1 MDPTFFKRPSS
12 KNVFWGDPGESIL
25 EEIKVCF
32 SPNLFPSLKYIFRG
46 GRWSFH
52 GLFRSMMQ
60 PWSFSFQSAATGKI
74 TDTSAKHGQAHME
87 ILCFESPGTSPPDH
101 SIRKILIDKSWQ
113 IPPVSVWKSGP
124 RTNWRLSAW
133 CSAGLWNE
141 NSAARSMEPCR
152 RNPTTTNAWGLLL
165 ILFRLVVRRPWKQ
178 IIALTC
184 FNTFYFFY
192 CPEQVKNQNWLS
204 ASAAFGVK
212 SLRALATIPLG
223 LS

>member
-1 MDPTFFKRPSS
+1 MTNTTGVR
-12 KNVFWGDPGESIL
+12 
-25 EEIKVCF
+25 
-32 SPNLFPSLKYIFRG
+32 LKI
-46 GRWSFH
+46 
-52 GLFRSMMQ
+52 
-60 PWSFSFQSAATGKI
+60 
-74 TDTSAKHGQAHME
+74 
-87 ILCFESPGTSPPDH
+87 
-101 SIRKILIDKSWQ
+101 
-113 IPPVSVWKSGP
+113 GP

-192 CPEQVKNQNWLS
+192 SWAGEESELIERISRFWGEVI
-204 ASAAFGVK
+204 ASFSNYTAWVELAPTGSQMSPSPRIQTREIYDPLPKGRQSDIFGITF
-212 SLRALATIPLG
+212 ALELAQWTWQLTYRGSMPNAL
-223 LS
+223 